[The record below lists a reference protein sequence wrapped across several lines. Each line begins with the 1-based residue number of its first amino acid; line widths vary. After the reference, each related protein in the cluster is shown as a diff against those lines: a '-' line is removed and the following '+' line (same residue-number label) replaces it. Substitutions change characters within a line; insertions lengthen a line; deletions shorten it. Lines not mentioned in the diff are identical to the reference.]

1 MIARHLARLPILL
14 LILTSAA
21 VRSGPSASPSPAV
34 LTPAGTISGLPIEL
48 AAATGGND
56 QITAITHAGDGRLF
70 LTIRDGLIKIYSGGS
85 VLPQPFLDIRSLI
98 GDEGEG
104 GLLSTAFHPR
114 YASTGFFFVNYTNRS
129 GDTVIARYRVS
140 GADPNR
146 ADPASARILMTID
159 QPFSNHNGGQLQFGP
174 DGFLYVGMG
183 DGGSGG
189 DPACRAQ
196 RDDTLL
202 GKMLRLDVDQN
213 VNAAPFYGIPAG
225 NPYIGGDGVPDEIWA
240 RGLRNPWRFSF
251 DRQTGDLWIADVGQN
266 EREEVNF
273 QPAGTGAGAN
283 YGWKVMEGSLC
294 FGSDACPAS
303 TPPCNSAAL
312 TLPVLEYDHG
322 TGCSITG
329 GYVYRGAHL
338 PALRG
343 TYFFGDFCTGRV
355 WGARRQ
361 GSGFEVREVSRPSS
375 ASFDGLVTFGED
387 RNGELYLASGDRLYR
402 LTGEGDTPPPPG
414 EADGIGLYEPAAA
427 RFHLRM
433 LTDDTVRTLRFG
445 APNNPWVPLAGDWN
459 GDGFDTPG
467 FYDRRTAVFR
477 LKNSLSGGNADVL
490 FRLGPRR
497 NAWVPLAGDW
507 DGDGRDGV
515 GFYDPA
521 TATFRLR
528 NTLTNGA
535 FDAQFVFGTVGR
547 GQRPLV
553 GDWDGDGRDTI
564 GLYEPGTGVFL
575 LRNSLAGG
583 AADVRINGPAV
594 ANGQP
599 VGGDWNGDGRDT
611 PGVYNFRPGVFL
623 LLEGGAVSRQVQ
635 LGPRRSNWAAL
646 AGRW

>member
-1 MIARHLARLPILL
+1 M
-14 LILTSAA
+14 TSAA
-21 VRSGPSASPSPAV
+21 VRSGPSAQPSPAV
-34 LTPAGTISGLPIEL
+34 FTPAGTISGLPIEL
-48 AAATGGND
+48 AVATGGND
-56 QITAITHAGDGRLF
+56 QITAITHAGDDRLF
-70 LTIRDGLIKIYSGGS
+70 LTIRAGLIKIYAGGS

-98 GDEGEG
+98 GTEGEG
-104 GLLSTAFHPR
+104 GLLSTAFHPS
-114 YASTGFFFVNYTNRS
+114 YSTNGFFYVNYTNRA

-159 QPFSNHNGGQLQFGP
+159 QPFSNHNGGQMQFGP
-174 DGFLYVGMG
+174 DGFLYIGMG

-202 GKMLRLDVDQN
+202 GKMLRLDVNQN

-266 EREEVNF
+266 VREEVNF

-294 FGSDACPAS
+294 FGSDACPVS
-303 TPPCNSAAL
+303 TPPCNSAAF
-312 TLPVLEYDHG
+312 TMPVLEYDHDN
-322 TGCSITG
+322 GCSITG
-329 GYVYRGAHL
+329 GYVYRGANL
-338 PALRG
+338 PDLRG
-343 TYFFGDFCTGRV
+343 TYFFGDFCNGRM

-361 GSGFEVREVSRPSS
+361 GSGYEVREVSRPSGT
-375 ASFDGLVTFGED
+375 SFDGLVTFGED
-387 RNGELYLASGDRLYR
+387 RAGELYFANGDRLFR
-402 LTGEGDTPPPPG
+402 LTGTGDTPNPTG
-414 EADGIGLYEPAAA
+414 ETDGIGLYEPAAA
-427 RFHLRM
+427 RFHLR
-433 LTDDTVRTLRFG
+433 LLDPGDTVRTLRFG

-467 FYDRRTAVFR
+467 FYDRRTATFR
-477 LKNSLSGGNADVL
+477 LKNSLSGGNADVM
-490 FRLGPRR
+490 FPLGPRR

-507 DGDGRDGV
+507 DGDGRDGI
-515 GFYDPA
+515 GFWDPA

-553 GDWDGDGRDTI
+553 GDWDGDGRDTV
-564 GLYEPGTGVFL
+564 GLYEPGTGAFF
-575 LRNSLAGG
+575 LRNSNTGG
-583 AADVRINGPAV
+583 AADVRINGPV
-594 ANGQP
+594 IANGQP

-623 LLEGGAVSRQVQ
+623 LLEGNAVSQQIQ
-635 LGPRRSNWAAL
+635 LGPRRSNWSAL